1 VDGVRAGD
9 CSILA
14 RAITLVESR
23 RPADLPVAQEVLQ
36 RLLPATG
43 GAYRVGVTGSPGVG
57 KSTLI
62 EALGVRLADGGRRV
76 AVLAVDPSSSVTG
89 GSILG
94 DKTRMARLA
103 QHEGAFIR
111 PSPSGLTL
119 GGVARRTR
127 ETMLLCE
134 AAGFDVVLVE
144 TVGVGQSETVVA
156 GMVDFFLVLMQ
167 PGGGD
172 ELQGIKKGILE
183 LADAIAVNKA
193 DGSLLPRAREAQRDY
208 AAALRYLPTRS
219 RGWTPQCV
227 LVSGMAGTGLDEL
240 WDLVADHRKTLEA
253 SGALDT
259 LRRGQLRS
267 WMKSLVEEQLLRRFF
282 ESAVVRARLPAL
294 EAAVVDGEMTATQAA
309 EALLALVPDVE
320 GGAPPAVD

>member
-1 VDGVRAGD
+1 
-9 CSILA
+9 
-14 RAITLVESR
+14 
-23 RPADLPVAQEVLQ
+23 
-36 RLLPATG
+36 
-43 GAYRVGVTGSPGVG
+43 
-57 KSTLI
+57 
-62 EALGVRLADGGRRV
+62 
-76 AVLAVDPSSSVTG
+76 
-89 GSILG
+89 
-94 DKTRMARLA
+94 
-103 QHEGAFIR
+103 
-111 PSPSGLTL
+111 
-119 GGVARRTR
+119 
-127 ETMLLCE
+127 
-134 AAGFDVVLVE
+134 VE